1 VKLFDILKEISTLTT
16 KAERSTLN
24 LFEHRYLQKLIS
36 AVDFLIYS
44 EGASETESFCFNE
57 NVKHYFNI
65 LNKNSKF
72 LNFSKKEKTELYF
85 FQHSLLRK
93 RKNINGFFYKNDN
106 KKFDRFNILKNIA
119 EIWDVDL
126 YRDKYSLVE
135 FIKFIMKNIY
145 EIPNNLIDEVFNLIN
160 YNWKLIDVVLDA
172 FSDKF
177 FSLKEIENYFF
188 GGNIKINYNLNIF
201 QGIDRY
207 FSVFSPGNNNHL
219 FLSKNDEFSL
229 FEASLIVH
237 EFQHF
242 LDSKYEENGNDSLK
256 IKTEC
261 MYNCEKSA
269 LNSERIFVLSQGQT
283 KLCRYYWLQTN
294 LFYPILLLK
303 CELQNLLYDDLKPLD
318 FATLCLEHGLDPLP
332 ISTLLEC
339 GAPFQMSVFCAAA
352 IDLEQNWI
360 KFLQ

>member
-1 VKLFDILKEISTLTT
+1 MKLFDILKEISTLTT
-16 KAERSTLN
+16 KAETSTLN

-44 EGASETESFCFNE
+44 EGASESENFCFNE
-57 NVKHYFNI
+57 NLKHYLNI
-65 LNKNSKF
+65 LNKNSKN
-72 LNFSKKEKTELYF
+72 LNFSKKEKTELCF

-93 RKNINGFFYKNDN
+93 VKNLNGFCYKNDI
-106 KKFDRFNILKNIA
+106 KRFDRFNILKNIA
-119 EIWDVDL
+119 GIWDFNL
-126 YRDKYSLVE
+126 NRDEYSLIE

-145 EIPNNLIDEVFNLIN
+145 EIPFNLIDEVFNLIN
-160 YNWKLIDVVLDA
+160 SNWKSLDFALDA
-172 FSDKF
+172 FPDKL

-188 GGNIKINYNLNIF
+188 GSNIKINYNLNIF
-201 QGIDRY
+201 GGIDRY

-219 FLSKNDEFSL
+219 FLPKNDQFSL

-242 LDSKYEENGNDSLK
+242 LDSKYEENENDSLK
-256 IKTEC
+256 SKTEC

-269 LNSERIFVLSQGQT
+269 LNSERIFVLSQGHT

-303 CELQNLLYDDLKPLD
+303 CELQNLLYADLKPID
-318 FATLCLEHGLDPLP
+318 FASLCLEHGLEPLP
-332 ISTLLEC
+332 ISSLLEW

-352 IDLEQNWI
+352 IDLEQNWV